1 MLHWLFFG
9 VGFGVLPIGLG
20 YVMNSFTHRGVSLSE
35 ILSRGELL
43 IVTTSLAA
51 AAAGQIITRSGSGL
65 KNIVGFL
72 AFSNI
77 AMACVTAGLFAF
89 VTSAPQVNQKLDE
102 GSVTG
107 SSLVLFFATLLT
119 AGASTFIAEWEQA

>member
-65 KNIVGFL
+65 RNIVGFL

-89 VTSAPQVNQKLDE
+89 VTSAPQMSQKLDE

-107 SSLVLFFATLLT
+107 SSLVLFFATFVT

>member
-65 KNIVGFL
+65 RNIVGFL

-89 VTSAPQVNQKLDE
+89 VTSAPQVSQKLDQ

-107 SSLVLFFATLLT
+107 SSLVLFIATFVT